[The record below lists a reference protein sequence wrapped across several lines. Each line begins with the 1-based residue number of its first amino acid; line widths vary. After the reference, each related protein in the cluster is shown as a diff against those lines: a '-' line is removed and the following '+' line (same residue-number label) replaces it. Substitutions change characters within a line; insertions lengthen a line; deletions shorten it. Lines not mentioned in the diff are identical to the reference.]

1 MSAHLQIAR
10 NAVSRYC
17 VNHMLVSGAAIFS
30 LHIPGGGQR
39 WLLLRVPS
47 GPDSLDGAGGNDT
60 IHGFEGDDTLKGGD
74 GDDRL
79 FGYGTGGLV
88 DGGDG
93 DDWILAGN
101 DSI

>member
-1 MSAHLQIAR
+1 MRCHATVLTICWFQALRFSA
-10 NAVSRYC
+10 C
-17 VNHMLVSGAAIFS
+17 TF
-30 LHIPGGGQR
+30 PGGQR